1 MTVGLF
7 FGAVVW
13 KTAPAKGPLGAAGLV
28 TGYVIRKMTA
38 AHRRRPPGIGYHL
51 SHGGPARV
59 RHALF
64 ALTCCCL
71 LAGSAAAQ
79 PAPIKDPLLERLA
92 ATWVLRGTLADKQTT
107 HDIVA
112 EWVLGHQYLRI
123 LERSREK
130 DAAGQPQ
137 YEAIVLIGWDAT
149 AGEYQ
154 CLWLDSTG
162 GGGLTPQ
169 AIARGKRDGDK
180 IPFLFRE
187 KDGSVSFNNTFA
199 YDTRSDSWAWI
210 MDNIQN
216 GKAVPF
222 ARLRLTRN

>member
-1 MTVGLF
+1 M
-7 FGAVVW
+7 
-13 KTAPAKGPLGAAGLV
+13 
-28 TGYVIRKMTA
+28 
-38 AHRRRPPGIGYHL
+38 H
-51 SHGGPARV
+51 
-59 RHALF
+59 HALI
-64 ALTCCCL
+64 ALIGFSVLTGSAVAQPVPTKDAL
-71 LAGSAAAQ
+71 LDHLAG
-79 PAPIKDPLLERLA
+79 
-92 ATWVLRGTLADKQTT
+92 TWVLRGTLAGQQTT

-123 LERSREK
+123 LERSRDK
-130 DAAGQPQ
+130 DAKGQPR
-137 YEAIVLIGWDAT
+137 YEAIVLIGWDVA
-149 AGEYQ
+149 AAEYQ

-187 KDGSVSFNNTFA
+187 KDGTVSFDNTFS
-199 YDTRSDSWAWI
+199 YDPGTDSWAWI

-222 ARLRLTRN
+222 GRVRLTRR